1 MCNFV
6 VSGVQ
11 VFLRTPIVLR
21 CLRKALGRR
30 LAVCKF
36 VVLGVCCLYVCGFC
50 VLVVIVFGFYRF
62 RVFVV
67 VVVVVLC
74 FCVFVVSVFGCC

>member
-1 MCNFV
+1 MCV
-6 VSGVQ
+6 ILLSWGVQ
-11 VFLRTPIVLR
+11 IVLRTPIVLR

-36 VVLGVCCLYVCGFC
+36 VVLGVCCLCVCCFC

-67 VVVVVLC
+67 VVVLD
-74 FCVFVVSVFGCC
+74 FCVFVVSVFGCG